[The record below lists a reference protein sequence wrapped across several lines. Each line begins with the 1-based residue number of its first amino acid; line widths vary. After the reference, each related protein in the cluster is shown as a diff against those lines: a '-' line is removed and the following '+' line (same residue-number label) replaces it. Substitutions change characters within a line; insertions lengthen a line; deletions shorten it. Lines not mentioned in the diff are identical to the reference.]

1 MGESRSQKP
10 HLSNEESYTLAGN
23 MKHLDQQ
30 LAAYESE
37 LRRDVSL
44 QPDECGKVATL
55 VAADIRFLPSEVKDE
70 IRAASPVPLRARY
83 DELIAFQA
91 WNDFASS
98 IRARPEVTRAQVIVQ
113 NYICFGYLKDA
124 CFEVIAAKA
133 NPGSVAE
140 RCARFLT
147 SGALRDFRNA
157 FSHAN
162 WCYNSDFS
170 GLSCWVL
177 EDARN
182 RSSPLRSFEVAQ
194 HSLNFWQAL
203 SKGVAYATYEQ
214 VAS

>member
-1 MGESRSQKP
+1 
-10 HLSNEESYTLAGN
+10 

-30 LAAYESE
+30 LAAFEEE

-44 QPDECGKVATL
+44 QSEECGKVATL
-55 VAADIRFLPSEVKDE
+55 VAADVRFLPTEVKNE
-70 IRAASPVPLRARY
+70 IREASPVPLRARY

-98 IRARPEVTRAQVIVQ
+98 VRGRPEITRAQVIVQ
-113 NYICFGYLKDA
+113 NYVCFGYLKDA

-133 NPGSVAE
+133 KAGSVAE

-147 SGALRDFRNA
+147 SGAVRDFRNA

-170 GLSCWVL
+170 GLRCWVL
-177 EDARN
+177 EDARKRN
-182 RSSPLRSFEVAQ
+182 GPLKSFEVAQ
-194 HSLNFWQAL
+194 RSLNFWQAL
-203 SKGVAYATYEQ
+203 SRGVAYATYEQ